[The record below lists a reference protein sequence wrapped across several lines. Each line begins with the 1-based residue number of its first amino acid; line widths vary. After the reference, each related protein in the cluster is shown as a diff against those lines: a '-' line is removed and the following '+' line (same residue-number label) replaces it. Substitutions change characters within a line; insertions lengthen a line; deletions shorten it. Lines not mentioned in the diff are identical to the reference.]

1 MDNDLIGTVSS
12 EDVARTKPAGD
23 LFAVALDKAA
33 VGAQDAIAIG
43 DTPYDVEAAAKC
55 KMRAIALRSGGFSE
69 ARLRDAGP
77 IEIVMN
83 IDALFLALEQP
94 L

>member
-1 MDNDLIGTVSS
+1 
-12 EDVARTKPAGD
+12 
-23 LFAVALDKAA
+23 
-33 VGAQDAIAIG
+33 
-43 DTPYDVEAAAKC
+43 
-55 KMRAIALRSGGFSE
+55 MRAIALRSGGFSK